1 MTPGAR
7 PLTAAVAYDDAA
19 VGGSL
24 VSDAIPGPPV
34 RASRGAVS
42 DEAVSLAATV
52 LPSPALPGDVIEPL
66 RDAVPAL
73 RAGTRAFRRA
83 AEVVRSRLVERALS
97 ALPLTLSLL
106 LITSLA
112 WGPLLLPLPVAI
124 LLLGFD
130 LYWAWRSFNTGVHV
144 VKGQRAV
151 RHAERTDWRAT
162 YDAAVAAGVPALRW
176 EDVRHVVIIPNYK
189 EKVEKLRATLQ
200 RLAECD
206 GAREQ
211 IIPVLA
217 MELAEPG
224 CAEKAASLIAEF
236 GDRFFAM
243 FATYHPD
250 NLEGEV
256 RGKSSNEAW
265 AARRVETLLT
275 ENLGIDLRNVTVTSC
290 DADTL
295 FHRRYFAALTCLF
308 ATHPKRYR
316 RFWQAPILLYN
327 NIWEVPAPLRLPNGL
342 GSLNHVARLARK
354 HRIIFPQSCY
364 SLSFLMAKEVGYWDV
379 DVIPED
385 WHMYLKCFF
394 ELGGDVEVEPI
405 HLPVGNDGV
414 RTESYFRTFIE
425 QYRQARRHAWGATD
439 VPYAILQLFR
449 HPEIPLLKRVRRTWT
464 VLETHVL
471 WASQWWLIT
480 VGRFI
485 PFVVAGIFGVG
496 WWPHWFDDLSVR
508 ILFPCMG
515 PLIVMVVYDSF
526 VMRPPRPPSFPLWMY
541 PVQFAQW
548 FAMAP
553 VTFFFTALPALD
565 AQVRLAIGKRLE
577 YKVTEK
583 A

>member
-1 MTPGAR
+1 MSPEAR
-7 PLTAAVAYDDAA
+7 PLAAAVAFDEATVGPAFVPGVIPASAARSRGDEGVSMAAA
-19 VGGSL
+19 V
-24 VSDAIPGPPV
+24 
-34 RASRGAVS
+34 
-42 DEAVSLAATV
+42 
-52 LPSPALPGDVIEPL
+52 
-66 RDAVPAL
+66 AVPAAGQGDVVAPL
-73 RAGTRAFRRA
+73 REAVPAVRAGARAARRA
-83 AEVVRSRLVERALS
+83 AEVVSSKLLERALS
-97 ALPLTLSLL
+97 ALPLALSLL

-112 WGPLLLPLPVAI
+112 WGPLLLPMPVAV

-144 VKGQRAV
+144 VKGHRVV

-162 YDAAVAAGVPALRW
+162 YDAAVAAGTPALRW
-176 EDVRHVVIIPNYK
+176 EDIRHVVIIPNYR
-189 EKVEKLRATLQ
+189 EKPEKLRATLQ

-224 CAEKAASLIAEF
+224 CAEKAAALMAEF
-236 GDRFFAM
+236 GGRFFAM

-250 NLEGEV
+250 NLDGEV

-265 AARRVETLLT
+265 AARRAEKFLTDTL
-275 ENLGIDLRNVTVTSC
+275 GVDLRNVTVTSC

-295 FHRRYFAALTCLF
+295 FHRRYFAALTYVF

-385 WHMYLKCFF
+385 WHMYLKCFY

-414 RTESYFRTFIE
+414 RTESYFRTFVE

-439 VPYAILQLFR
+439 VPYAILQLLR
-449 HPEIPLLKRVRRTWT
+449 HPEIPLRKRVRRTWT

-485 PFVVAGIFGVG
+485 PFIVAGVFGAG
-496 WWPHWFDDLSVR
+496 WWPHWFDDVSVR

-526 VMRPPRPPSFPLWMY
+526 VMRPPRPPSFPVWMY
-541 PVQFAQW
+541 VVQFAQW

-553 VTFFFTALPALD
+553 ITFLFTALPALD

-577 YKVTEK
+577 YRVTEK